1 MWHHGISLKVCCVAR
16 VLPLERCAYL
26 LDAALRADDPRS
38 SAVDIRRIK
47 HAVGV
52 TPKALLRL
60 VAIARSLSSAFWTRE
75 LSFRAHSQID
85 VNSLKIKGYTLQKD
99 EIS

>member
-1 MWHHGISLKVCCVAR
+1 
-16 VLPLERCAYL
+16 
-26 LDAALRADDPRS
+26 
-38 SAVDIRRIK
+38 VDIHRIK

-75 LSFRAHSQID
+75 LSFRAHSHID
-85 VNSLKIKGYTLQKD
+85 VNSLKIKGQVRRAKLGWTSRMKGVCTVKKSAY
-99 EIS
+99 S